1 MQTNLANVSIAD
13 IEVEGRL
20 RAVDPAWVE
29 VIAGSMEQM
38 GLRQP
43 LVVRPHPHKKGK
55 HLLIA
60 GAHRLAAARLLEWT
74 EIQADIQALDE
85 LSARLVEIDENLTRR
100 ELTALDRAIFMA
112 ERKRIYEELHP
123 ETKQGGDRKSKKSQ
137 DEIKSQDPA
146 TCSMFPR
153 FTAATA
159 KATGFSERAVQL
171 LCSLV
176 KSLSPD
182 AIELLRATDLARNQ
196 SALLTLAE
204 EEPAEQVALARL
216 IASGESANLQQ
227 ARMARGLVHTS
238 TRDEQARA
246 WAQFLALWEKA
257 NPRLRRQIREHVAG
271 RQGGAISEAAE

>member
-1 MQTNLANVSIAD
+1 MSNSFTNIKVDD

-20 RAVDPAWVE
+20 RTVDPAWVE
-29 VIAGSMEQM
+29 VIAGSMEQT

-55 HLLIA
+55 YLLIA
-60 GAHRLAAARLLEWT
+60 GAHRLAAARSLDWS
-74 EIQADIQALDE
+74 EITVDIQPLDE

-123 ETKQGGDRKSKKSQ
+123 ETKQGGDRKSKKTQ
-137 DEIKSQDPA
+137 EEIKSQDIA

-176 KSLSPD
+176 SSLSPE
-182 AIELLRATDLARNQ
+182 AIDLLRATDLASNQ
-196 SALLTLAE
+196 SALLTLAQE
-204 EEPAEQVALARL
+204 KPADQIALAQL
-216 IASGESANLQQ
+216 IASGECANLQQ
-227 ARMARGLVHTS
+227 ARVKRGLVHES
-238 TRDEQARA
+238 VRDEQARL
-246 WAQFLALWEKA
+246 WSQFLALWEKA
-257 NPRLRRQIREHVAG
+257 STRTKAQIREHIAPKAKG
-271 RQGGAISEAAE
+271 

>member
-1 MQTNLANVSIAD
+1 MTTTFTDIKVED

-20 RAVDPAWVE
+20 RTVDPAWVE
-29 VIAGSMEQM
+29 VIAGSMEQT

-60 GAHRLAAARLLEWT
+60 GAHRLAAARSLGWST
-74 EIQADIQALDE
+74 ITVDIQPLDD

-123 ETKQGGDRKSKKSQ
+123 ETRHGGAPKSRKSGDKEKSQ
-137 DEIKSQDPA
+137 DLA

-176 KSLSPD
+176 NNLSPQAVD
-182 AIELLRATDLARNQ
+182 LLRATALAGNQ
-196 SALLTLAE
+196 SALL
-204 EEPAEQVALARL
+204 ALAQEKRADQIALAKL
-216 IASGESANLQQ
+216 IASGQCANLQQ
-227 ARMARGLVHTS
+227 ARMAHGLVHES
-238 TRDEQARA
+238 VRDEQARL
-246 WAQFLALWEKA
+246 WSQFLALWEKA
-257 NPRLRRQIREHVAG
+257 NSRTKANIREHIAPKTKG
-271 RQGGAISEAAE
+271 